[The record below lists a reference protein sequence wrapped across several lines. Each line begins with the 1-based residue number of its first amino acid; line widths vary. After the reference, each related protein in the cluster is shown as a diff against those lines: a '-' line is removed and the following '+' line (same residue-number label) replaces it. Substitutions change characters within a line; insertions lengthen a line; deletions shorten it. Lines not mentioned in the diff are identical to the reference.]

1 MVTLPHLKL
10 TDIHREFNRRDRQGI
25 VVANIKD
32 VAQRASVSVSTASRV
47 LRGEGYTS
55 AMVREKVERAARE
68 LDYVP
73 NALAQSMRGR
83 LTRTIGFLVYDIVN
97 PFFANLA
104 AGVEDAAHEQGFNVF
119 ICCSHPWK
127 NSEREKSYMK
137 MLLQRQI
144 DGLVIQHVFSSQEYA
159 TMLERRG
166 IPAVRVLNPQPGYPY
181 DLVCCDTK
189 QATCELIQHLI
200 SLGHRRIAAL
210 GPRMPSFQGSDRL
223 AGYQE
228 ALADAGLAADEGIV
242 LLDGWRTRDGY
253 DMTRRLLERS
263 KPDAIFALGPRL
275 AVGAACALRE
285 CGMRVPEDIALVC
298 VDDFGMGSDLDP
310 FMTVVRQPEHE
321 MGRRVTQLLIER
333 ILGVYT
339 GPAREIVLPAR
350 LVVRRSCGAKQD
362 HNAGAVKYAGGAF
375 PSVGANHV
383 WDDD

>member
-1 MVTLPHLKL
+1 L
-10 TDIHREFNRRDRQGI
+10 
-25 VVANIKD
+25 ANIKD
-32 VAQRASVSVSTASRV
+32 VAERASVSISTASRV

-55 AMVREKVERAARE
+55 AAVREKVERAARE

-73 NALAQSMRGR
+73 NAMAQSMRGG

-104 AGVEDAAHEQGFNVF
+104 AGVEDAAHGQGFNVF

-127 NSEREKSYMK
+127 SSEREKSYMK
-137 MLLQRQI
+137 MLVQRQI

-159 TMLERRG
+159 PMLERRG
-166 IPAVRVLNPQPGYPY
+166 IPAVRVLNLQPGYPY
-181 DLVCCDTK
+181 DLVRCDTK
-189 QATCELIQHLI
+189 QATYDLIQHLVA
-200 SLGHRRIAAL
+200 LGHRRIAAL

-223 AGYQE
+223 AGYQA
-228 ALADAGLAADEGIV
+228 ALTEAGLGDGGELV
-242 LLDGWRTRDGY
+242 RLEGWRTRDGY
-253 DMTRRLLERS
+253 QMTHDLLQRA
-263 KPDAIFALGPRL
+263 KPDAIFAFGPRI

-285 CGMRVPEDIALVC
+285 RGLRVPEDIALVC

-321 MGRRVTQLLIER
+321 MGRRVTELLIER

-339 GPAREIVLPAR
+339 GPAREVVLPAQ
-350 LVVRRSCGAKQD
+350 LVVRRSCGAAQNLKNGMFD
-362 HNAGAVKYAGGAF
+362 PHGEPFSSAAVD
-375 PSVGANHV
+375 HV